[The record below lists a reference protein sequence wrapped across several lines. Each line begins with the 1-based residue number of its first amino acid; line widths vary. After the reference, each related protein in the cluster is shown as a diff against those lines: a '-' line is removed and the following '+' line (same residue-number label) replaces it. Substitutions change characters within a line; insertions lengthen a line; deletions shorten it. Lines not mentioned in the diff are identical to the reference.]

1 MVPAHRTTFSYIL
14 VVFMFPKTFLE
25 LNLPSML
32 PLQMMFVILLLQQP
46 SVNSDVE
53 ERLRRLEAD
62 KDSLQLQVTV
72 LTEQIE
78 VQTDKISDLEK
89 LLDEKKRQLSNAEDM
104 LQRASGT
111 FLEYTV
117 KVREKRVWLQPQETV
132 DVQGE
137 SNGNLKSEAN
147 N

>member
-1 MVPAHRTTFSYIL
+1 LYYIL
-14 VVFMFPKTFLE
+14 IVITVPKILSRYKFAQCVSL
-25 LNLPSML
+25 L
-32 PLQMMFVILLLQQP
+32 MMFVTLLLQQP

-89 LLDEKKRQLSNAEDM
+89 LLEEKKRQLSNAEDM
-104 LQRASGT
+104 LQRASGK
-111 FLEYTV
+111 FI
-117 KVREKRVWLQPQETV
+117 
-132 DVQGE
+132 
-137 SNGNLKSEAN
+137 
-147 N
+147 

>member
-1 MVPAHRTTFSYIL
+1 
-14 VVFMFPKTFLE
+14 
-25 LNLPSML
+25 
-32 PLQMMFVILLLQQP
+32 
-46 SVNSDVE
+46 VNSDVE

-72 LTEQIE
+72 LTEQID

-111 FLEYTV
+111 FVSVYSSN
-117 KVREKRVWLQPQETV
+117 KREKSLVAATAKCWCL
-132 DVQGE
+132 
-137 SNGNLKSEAN
+137 
-147 N
+147 

>member
-1 MVPAHRTTFSYIL
+1 MLSLL
-14 VVFMFPKTFLE
+14 V
-25 LNLPSML
+25 
-32 PLQMMFVILLLQQP
+32 MFVTLLLQQP
-46 SVNSDVE
+46 SLNSDVE

-104 LQRASGT
+104 LQRASGK
-111 FLEYTV
+111 FI
-117 KVREKRVWLQPQETV
+117 
-132 DVQGE
+132 
-137 SNGNLKSEAN
+137 
-147 N
+147 

>member
-1 MVPAHRTTFSYIL
+1 MQLLVLHLNSYYCSKD
-14 VVFMFPKTFLE
+14 FFLE
-25 LNLPSML
+25 LNLPSVL
-32 PLQMMFVILLLQQP
+32 SLSLMFVTLLLQQP
-46 SVNSDVE
+46 SLNSDVE

-104 LQRASGT
+104 LQRASGK
-111 FLEYTV
+111 FI
-117 KVREKRVWLQPQETV
+117 
-132 DVQGE
+132 
-137 SNGNLKSEAN
+137 
-147 N
+147 

>member
-1 MVPAHRTTFSYIL
+1 
-14 VVFMFPKTFLE
+14 
-25 LNLPSML
+25 
-32 PLQMMFVILLLQQP
+32 MMFVTLLLQQP
-46 SVNSDVE
+46 SLNSDVE

-104 LQRASGT
+104 LQRASGK
-111 FLEYTV
+111 FV
-117 KVREKRVWLQPQETV
+117 
-132 DVQGE
+132 
-137 SNGNLKSEAN
+137 
-147 N
+147 

>member
-1 MVPAHRTTFSYIL
+1 M
-14 VVFMFPKTFLE
+14 
-25 LNLPSML
+25 PSVL
-32 PLQMMFVILLLQQP
+32 SLSMMFVTLLLQQP
-46 SVNSDVE
+46 SLNSDVE

-104 LQRASGT
+104 LQRASG
-111 FLEYTV
+111 
-117 KVREKRVWLQPQETV
+117 
-132 DVQGE
+132 
-137 SNGNLKSEAN
+137 NLICVHG
-147 N
+147 

>member
-1 MVPAHRTTFSYIL
+1 
-14 VVFMFPKTFLE
+14 
-25 LNLPSML
+25 
-32 PLQMMFVILLLQQP
+32 MFVTFLLQQP
-46 SVNSDVE
+46 TLNSDVD

-104 LQRASGT
+104 LQRASGK
-111 FLEYTV
+111 FI
-117 KVREKRVWLQPQETV
+117 
-132 DVQGE
+132 
-137 SNGNLKSEAN
+137 
-147 N
+147 

>member
-1 MVPAHRTTFSYIL
+1 
-14 VVFMFPKTFLE
+14 
-25 LNLPSML
+25 
-32 PLQMMFVILLLQQP
+32 MMFVTLLLQQP
-46 SVNSDVE
+46 LVNPDVE

-104 LQRASGT
+104 LQRASGK
-111 FLEYTV
+111 FI
-117 KVREKRVWLQPQETV
+117 
-132 DVQGE
+132 
-137 SNGNLKSEAN
+137 
-147 N
+147 

>member
-1 MVPAHRTTFSYIL
+1 M
-14 VVFMFPKTFLE
+14 
-25 LNLPSML
+25 PSVL
-32 PLQMMFVILLLQQP
+32 SLSLMFVTLLLQQP
-46 SVNSDVE
+46 SLNSDVE

-104 LQRASGT
+104 LQRASGK
-111 FLEYTV
+111 FI
-117 KVREKRVWLQPQETV
+117 
-132 DVQGE
+132 
-137 SNGNLKSEAN
+137 
-147 N
+147 

>member
-1 MVPAHRTTFSYIL
+1 
-14 VVFMFPKTFLE
+14 
-25 LNLPSML
+25 
-32 PLQMMFVILLLQQP
+32 MMFVILLLQQP

-72 LTEQIE
+72 LTEQID

-111 FLEYTV
+111 FL
-117 KVREKRVWLQPQETV
+117 
-132 DVQGE
+132 
-137 SNGNLKSEAN
+137 
-147 N
+147 

>member
-1 MVPAHRTTFSYIL
+1 VLSL
-14 VVFMFPKTFLE
+14 SL
-25 LNLPSML
+25 
-32 PLQMMFVILLLQQP
+32 MFVTLLLQQP
-46 SVNSDVE
+46 SLNSDVE

-104 LQRASGT
+104 LQRASGK
-111 FLEYTV
+111 FI
-117 KVREKRVWLQPQETV
+117 
-132 DVQGE
+132 
-137 SNGNLKSEAN
+137 
-147 N
+147 

>member
-1 MVPAHRTTFSYIL
+1 
-14 VVFMFPKTFLE
+14 
-25 LNLPSML
+25 
-32 PLQMMFVILLLQQP
+32 MMFVILLLQQP

-111 FLEYTV
+111 FLEYS
-117 KVREKRVWLQPQETV
+117 L
-132 DVQGE
+132 
-137 SNGNLKSEAN
+137 
-147 N
+147 

>member
-1 MVPAHRTTFSYIL
+1 
-14 VVFMFPKTFLE
+14 
-25 LNLPSML
+25 
-32 PLQMMFVILLLQQP
+32 MFVTFLLQQP
-46 SVNSDVE
+46 AVNSDVD

-104 LQRASGT
+104 LQRASG
-111 FLEYTV
+111 
-117 KVREKRVWLQPQETV
+117 KVI
-132 DVQGE
+132 
-137 SNGNLKSEAN
+137 
-147 N
+147 

>member
-1 MVPAHRTTFSYIL
+1 
-14 VVFMFPKTFLE
+14 
-25 LNLPSML
+25 
-32 PLQMMFVILLLQQP
+32 MMFVTLLLQQP
-46 SVNSDVE
+46 SLNSDVE

-104 LQRASGT
+104 LQRASG
-111 FLEYTV
+111 
-117 KVREKRVWLQPQETV
+117 
-132 DVQGE
+132 
-137 SNGNLKSEAN
+137 NLICVHG
-147 N
+147 

>member
-1 MVPAHRTTFSYIL
+1 
-14 VVFMFPKTFLE
+14 
-25 LNLPSML
+25 
-32 PLQMMFVILLLQQP
+32 MFVTLLLQQP
-46 SVNSDVE
+46 SLNSDVE

-104 LQRASGT
+104 LQRASGK
-111 FLEYTV
+111 FIWVYSWN
-117 KVREKRVWLQPQETV
+117 KRE
-132 DVQGE
+132 E
-137 SNGNLKSEAN
+137 SLVAATAHCWCLC
-147 N
+147 

>member
-1 MVPAHRTTFSYIL
+1 
-14 VVFMFPKTFLE
+14 
-25 LNLPSML
+25 
-32 PLQMMFVILLLQQP
+32 MFVTLLLQQP
-46 SVNSDVE
+46 SLNSDVE

-104 LQRASGT
+104 LQRASGK
-111 FLEYTV
+111 FI
-117 KVREKRVWLQPQETV
+117 
-132 DVQGE
+132 
-137 SNGNLKSEAN
+137 
-147 N
+147 

>member
-1 MVPAHRTTFSYIL
+1 M
-14 VVFMFPKTFLE
+14 
-25 LNLPSML
+25 PSMQSL
-32 PLQMMFVILLLQQP
+32 SMMFVTLLLQQP
-46 SVNSDVE
+46 LVNPDVE

-104 LQRASGT
+104 LQRASGK
-111 FLEYTV
+111 FI
-117 KVREKRVWLQPQETV
+117 
-132 DVQGE
+132 
-137 SNGNLKSEAN
+137 
-147 N
+147 

>member
-1 MVPAHRTTFSYIL
+1 
-14 VVFMFPKTFLE
+14 
-25 LNLPSML
+25 
-32 PLQMMFVILLLQQP
+32 MFVTLLLQQP
-46 SVNSDVE
+46 SLNPDVE

-104 LQRASGT
+104 LQRASGK
-111 FLEYTV
+111 FVLVY
-117 KVREKRVWLQPQETV
+117 
-132 DVQGE
+132 
-137 SNGNLKSEAN
+137 S
-147 N
+147 

>member
-1 MVPAHRTTFSYIL
+1 
-14 VVFMFPKTFLE
+14 
-25 LNLPSML
+25 
-32 PLQMMFVILLLQQP
+32 MMFVILLLQHP

-89 LLDEKKRQLSNAEDM
+89 LLDEKKRQLANAEDM

-111 FLEYTV
+111 FL
-117 KVREKRVWLQPQETV
+117 
-132 DVQGE
+132 
-137 SNGNLKSEAN
+137 
-147 N
+147 